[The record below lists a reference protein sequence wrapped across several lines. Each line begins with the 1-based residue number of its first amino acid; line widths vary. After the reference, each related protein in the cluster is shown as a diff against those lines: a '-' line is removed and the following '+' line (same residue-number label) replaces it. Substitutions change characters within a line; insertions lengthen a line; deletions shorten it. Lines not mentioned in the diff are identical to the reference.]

1 MPAQA
6 GIQGREGGWIPA
18 CAGMTE
24 QRVVIDAQIIAA
36 RVFSKEDTK
45 STKVEILIIRNLHAL
60 RDLRGESFF
69 YPVTA
74 VSTSGTARI
83 SLTSTA

>member
-6 GIQGREGGWIPA
+6 GIQGRGGWIPA

-36 RVFSKEDTK
+36 RGFSQEDTK
-45 STKVEILIIRNLHAL
+45 ITKFGILIIGCLRVRRAFVVYVLCPGHCAFQASSSAL
-60 RDLRGESFF
+60 
-69 YPVTA
+69 
-74 VSTSGTARI
+74 
-83 SLTSTA
+83 

>member
-6 GIQGREGGWIPA
+6 GIQVREGGWIPA

-24 QRVVIDAQIIAA
+24 QRVVIDAQMIAA

-45 STKVEILIIRNLHAL
+45 ITKFGILIIRPL
-60 RDLRGESFF
+60 RDL
-69 YPVTA
+69 
-74 VSTSGTARI
+74 
-83 SLTSTA
+83 L